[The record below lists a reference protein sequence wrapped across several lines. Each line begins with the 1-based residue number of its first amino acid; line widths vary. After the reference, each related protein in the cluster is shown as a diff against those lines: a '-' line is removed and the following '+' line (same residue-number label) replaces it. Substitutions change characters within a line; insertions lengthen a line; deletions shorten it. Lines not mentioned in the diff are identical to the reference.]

1 MTSYQPLS
9 QTPATPQTQSE
20 VCSDEPPRYAD
31 TFDSSQIQTERR
43 DQPYPPV
50 ANVIAPPVL
59 VQPPPP
65 LPPQTGLY
73 HYQPCPP
80 NTISPV
86 VLNRHFG
93 KKPISIRCP
102 ICQKDVVTEIV
113 YELGAMVWIAAGIIL
128 LLGIFLIFPLFLF
141 WIPFFVDDFKD
152 IIHICPNC
160 CYIFGRKKRI

>member
-9 QTPATPQTQSE
+9 HSPSTPQTQSE
-20 VCSDEPPRYAD
+20 VCSNEPPSYVD
-31 TFDSSQIQTERR
+31 TLSSSQIQTERH
-43 DQPYPPV
+43 DQSYPPV

-59 VQPPPP
+59 LQPPPP
-65 LPPQTGLY
+65 PPQTGLY
-73 HYQPCPP
+73 HYQPCPA
-80 NTISPV
+80 PV

-93 KKPISIRCP
+93 KRPIPLRCP
-102 ICQKDVVTEIV
+102 ICQKNVETEIV
-113 YELGAMVWIAAGIIL
+113 YELGAMVWIAAGIIF

-160 CYIFGRKKRI
+160 CYIFGKKKRI